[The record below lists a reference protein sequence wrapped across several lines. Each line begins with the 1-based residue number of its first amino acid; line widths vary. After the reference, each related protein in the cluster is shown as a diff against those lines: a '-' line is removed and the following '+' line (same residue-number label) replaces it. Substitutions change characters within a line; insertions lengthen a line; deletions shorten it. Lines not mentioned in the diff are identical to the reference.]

1 MGIDFIGGL
10 LTGASCACL
19 IVGIF
24 QWFSSRGSR
33 LGPDPS
39 RTNGVVTKIEK
50 RILNRTGLT
59 CVDNGVETKI
69 EQRFLNGMGLICA
82 VSQGVTTLLFAL
94 ILSQDVMH
102 RNLLALVIAWF
113 AASLILGVMF
123 AIAGYRS
130 ETVTY
135 RHSELE

>member
-1 MGIDFIGGL
+1 M
-10 LTGASCACL
+10 
-19 IVGIF
+19 
-24 QWFSSRGSR
+24 
-33 LGPDPS
+33 
-39 RTNGVVTKIEK
+39 
-50 RILNRTGLT
+50 
-59 CVDNGVETKI
+59 DNGVETKI